1 MLGLWSAWSQVF
13 LLVLCTVTTLVFAG
27 PIFLVPL
34 TWARWFGWR
43 IPQET
48 DLAIYFGR
56 CLGAFILIV
65 EALMLRA
72 GLSGVGLTFTYQVL
86 LGVASMMVLV
96 HIWGAVLRI
105 HAAERD
111 PGNRHVLGHVPAGGA
126 VLPSGTRRLKA
137 PAVRPELSA
146 WS

>member
-1 MLGLWSAWSQVF
+1 MLGLWSAYSQLF
-13 LLVLCTVTTLVFAG
+13 LIVLVCVTSLVFAL

-43 IPQET
+43 IPQER

-72 GLSGVGLTFTYQVL
+72 GLNGEGLLFTYQVL
-86 LGVASMMVLV
+86 LGVAALMVVV
-96 HIWGAVLRI
+96 HIWGALLRI
-105 HAAERD
+105 QPISETLEI
-111 PGNRHVLGHVPAGGA
+111 GMYSGMFLLA
-126 VLPSGTRRLKA
+126 VLFYPVGQQI
-137 PAVRPELSA
+137 
-146 WS
+146 

>member
-1 MLGLWSAWSQVF
+1 MLGLWGAHAQTF
-13 LLVLCTVTTLVFAG
+13 LLILMAVTTLAFAL

-43 IPQET
+43 IPEHT
-48 DLAIYFGR
+48 DLAVYFGR

-72 GLSGVGLTFTYQVL
+72 GLSGEGLIFTYQVL
-86 LGVASMMVLV
+86 IAVAVLMVIV

-105 HAAERD
+105 QPISETLEIGMYA
-111 PGNRHVLGHVPAGGA
+111 GMGVLA
-126 VLPSGTRRLKA
+126 VLFYPLA
-137 PAVRPELSA
+137 PAA
-146 WS
+146 